1 MLRLFHISDSELIFN
16 DLLIVCMSAYVC
28 MSVSVCCVRAC
39 VHACTSVHEFNLSH
53 YDIIYSLGILVLWPC
68 TFYVS
73 ELVSMPF

>member
-1 MLRLFHISDSELIFN
+1 MLRLFHISVPELISN

-28 MSVSVCCVRAC
+28 ISVSVCCVRAC

>member
-1 MLRLFHISDSELIFN
+1 MLRLFHISVSELIFN

-28 MSVSVCCVRAC
+28 MSVSVCFMHAC
-39 VHACTSVHEFNLSH
+39 MQACTSVHEFNLSH

>member
-1 MLRLFHISDSELIFN
+1 MLRLFHISVSELISN
-16 DLLIVCMSAYVC
+16 DLLIVCRSAYVC
-28 MSVSVCCVRAC
+28 MSVSVCCVCAC
-39 VHACTSVHEFNLSH
+39 VHACTSVHVFNLSH

>member
-1 MLRLFHISDSELIFN
+1 MLRLFHISVSELISN
-16 DLLIVCMSAYVC
+16 DLLIVYMSAYVC

-39 VHACTSVHEFNLSH
+39 FHACTSVHEFNLSH

>member
-1 MLRLFHISDSELIFN
+1 MLRLFHISVSELIFK

>member
-1 MLRLFHISDSELIFN
+1 M
-16 DLLIVCMSAYVC
+16 YVC
-28 MSVSVCCVRAC
+28 LFLSVVCVRAC

>member
-1 MLRLFHISDSELIFN
+1 MLRLFHISVSELIFK

-73 ELVSMPF
+73 ELVSMPI

>member
-1 MLRLFHISDSELIFN
+1 MLRLFHISVSELISN

-39 VHACTSVHEFNLSH
+39 LHACTSVHEFNLSH

-68 TFYVS
+68 TFCVS

>member
-1 MLRLFHISDSELIFN
+1 MQRLFHISYSELISN

-53 YDIIYSLGILVLWPC
+53 YDIIYSLGILVL
-68 TFYVS
+68 
-73 ELVSMPF
+73 

>member
-1 MLRLFHISDSELIFN
+1 MLRLFHISVSELIFN
-16 DLLIVCMSAYVC
+16 ELLIVCMSAYVC

>member
-1 MLRLFHISDSELIFN
+1 MLRLFHISVSELIFN
-16 DLLIVCMSAYVC
+16 ELLIVCMSAYVC

-73 ELVSMPF
+73 ELVSKPF

>member
-1 MLRLFHISDSELIFN
+1 MLRLFHISVSELISN
-16 DLLIVCMSAYVC
+16 DLLIVCMSVYVC

-39 VHACTSVHEFNLSH
+39 LHACTSVHEFNLSH

>member
-1 MLRLFHISDSELIFN
+1 MLQLFHISVSELISN
-16 DLLIVCMSAYVC
+16 DLLIMCMSAYVC
-28 MSVSVCCVRAC
+28 MSVSVCCVPAC
-39 VHACTSVHEFNLSH
+39 VHACTSVRAFNLSH

>member
-1 MLRLFHISDSELIFN
+1 M
-16 DLLIVCMSAYVC
+16 YVC
-28 MSVSVCCVRAC
+28 LFLSVVCVRACVRACMRAC

-53 YDIIYSLGILVLWPC
+53 YVIIYSLGILVLWPC